1 MATTTMRFLWQRTSS
16 PKNEIRSPPDA
27 AWVEPVKDE
36 EQERSCLIP
45 IWMTESTGFV
55 QEQVNA

>member
-36 EQERSCLIP
+36 EQER
-45 IWMTESTGFV
+45 
-55 QEQVNA
+55 